1 MPVLFFVGF
10 GAFVLVGAALFSLAQ
25 AWALADEDIRPE
37 RSLLAA
43 MAMAAVQGLAYWV
56 VLFQG
61 RSATAQNSTFLLA
74 AAVSILNSAV
84 VFGISWLRYGRAPGA
99 TGPTIWRLFPAT
111 LGVFFVL
118 SAIELV
124 VVMFIALSNIH

>member
-25 AWALADEDIRPE
+25 AWALADEDIRTE

-43 MAMAAVQGLAYWV
+43 MAMAALLGLGYWMG
-56 VLFQG
+56 LFQG
-61 RSATAQNSTFLLA
+61 RTDTAQYNSILLA

-84 VFGISWLRYGRAPGA
+84 VFGISWLRYGRAPGPPA
-99 TGPTIWRLFPAT
+99 PTALRLFPAT
-111 LGVFFVL
+111 LVVFFVL
-118 SAIELV
+118 SAIEFV